1 MKIAFPTLNGTSITA
16 HFGRARGY
24 IVVHTEDGAE
34 TGRELRLIESGEHGD
49 REDPGHGNR
58 HAGLVD
64 TIRDC
69 DAVVAGGM
77 GHPIQE
83 RLEAAGLDVVLTA
96 LEGLEGVDMDACRR
110 IAEEELGVRWRA
122 RRLDTVG

>member
-83 RLEAAGLDVVLTA
+83 RLEAAGLDVVLTGIRSIDDA
-96 LEGLEGVDMDACRR
+96 LAAYLAGTLDHEPD
-110 IAEEELGVRWRA
+110 RA
-122 RRLDTVG
+122 HAHGGDHHHH

>member
-24 IVVHTEDGAE
+24 IVVTLEDDTE
-34 TGRELRLIESGEHGD
+34 TGRELRLIESGEPGD
-49 REDPGHGNR
+49 QQDPEHHQR

-83 RLEAAGLDVVLTA
+83 RLQAAGLDVILT
-96 LEGLEGVDMDACRR
+96 GIRSIDDAV
-110 IAEEELGVRWRA
+110 AAFAAGTLDHDPDRA
-122 RRLDTVG
+122 HAHGGDHHHH